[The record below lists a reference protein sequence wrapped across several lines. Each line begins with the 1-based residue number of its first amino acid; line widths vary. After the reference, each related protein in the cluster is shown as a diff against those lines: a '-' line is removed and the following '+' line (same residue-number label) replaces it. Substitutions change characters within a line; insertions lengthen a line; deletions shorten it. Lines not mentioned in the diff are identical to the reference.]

1 MRRILA
7 GVALVIVAVAALGAL
22 WLHGLLTTLTSE
34 RVTGDVHVLFGAG
47 GNVGVLATDAGAV
60 VVDTLTFRFQG
71 ERVRELAEQLG
82 GGPVQAVLNTHYHRD
97 HTHGNPGFPPG
108 TRIVA
113 AARTLDYLRF
123 FDGAYWQGAA
133 AGTLPNELVSEE
145 HELRIGGKTIRSYHL
160 GRGHTGGDLVVLFV
174 EDRVLHA
181 GDLLFNG
188 RYPRVDL
195 EGGGSLPAWIA
206 TLDRVLALDFD
217 RVIPGHGP
225 VAGREAIVAFQ
236 RFLAEVWE
244 VGQRAARQGSS
255 LEETLAQAQLSQDAG
270 YEPGGL
276 PPFVVF
282 GRDDVIRQ
290 AWEEA
295 TGRVGPADV
304 PRAPA
309 EDGS

>member
-7 GVALVIVAVAALGAL
+7 GAVLVVVVAASLGAL
-22 WLHGLLTTLTSE
+22 WLHGRLTTLTSE
-34 RVTGDVHVLFGAG
+34 QVNQDVHVIFGAG
-47 GNVGVLATDAGAV
+47 GNVGVLATSAGAV
-60 VVDTLTFRFQG
+60 IVDTLTFRFQG
-71 ERVRELAEQLG
+71 ERVRERAEELG
-82 GGPVQAVLNTHYHRD
+82 GGPVQVVLNTHYHMD
-97 HTHGNPGFPPG
+97 HTHGNTGFAAG

-113 AARTLDYLRF
+113 TQRTLDYLRF
-123 FDGAYWQGAA
+123 FDAEYWDGAA
-133 AGTLPNELVSEE
+133 EETLPNDLVSGA
-145 HELRIGGKTIRSYHL
+145 HELRIGGKTIRSFHP
-160 GRGHTGGDLVVLFV
+160 GKGHTGGDLVVLFV

-206 TLDRVLALDFD
+206 TLDRVLELDFD

-244 VGQRAARQGSS
+244 VGQRAAQQGLG
-255 LEETLAQAQLSQDAG
+255 LEETLAQTELSEDAG
-270 YEPGGL
+270 YELGGL
-276 PPFVVF
+276 PPFRVLD
-282 GRDDVIRQ
+282 RDGVITR

-295 TGRVGPADV
+295 TGSAGPAEV
-304 PRAPA
+304 PLAAA
-309 EDGS
+309 EDAS